1 MLETADEL
9 QAMQDLLDS
18 SHAQATEHL
27 RDIIDANRT
36 LRAREIA
43 DLMTGMRVLSC
54 ATVTAR
60 GEPRISALDGHFM
73 HGRWTISTSRTSA
86 KGHHLRQRPAVSV
99 ACIEGEELAIF
110 THGRVEFLAE
120 DHPDF
125 DEVHTHWT
133 DHYGSS
139 PMSWGD
145 VALMRVN
152 PTWMVGYAFRREELL
167 AARSVAP
174 EPRG

>member
-9 QAMQDLLDS
+9 RSMQDLLDS
-18 SHAQATEHL
+18 SHSQATEHL
-27 RDIIDANRT
+27 RDIIDDNRT
-36 LRAREIA
+36 LRAGEIA
-43 DLMTGMRVLSC
+43 GLMTGMRVLSF
-54 ATVTAR
+54 ATITAR
-60 GEPRISALDGHFM
+60 GEPRISALDGHFL

-86 KGHHLRQRPAVSV
+86 KGRHLRLRPAVSV

-110 THGRVEFLAE
+110 THGRVEFLSE

-125 DEVHTHWT
+125 EEVHAHWT

-145 VALMRVN
+145 VVLMRVN
-152 PTWMVGYAFRREELL
+152 PTWMVGYAFKRDGLL
-167 AARSVAP
+167 AARSVVP

>member
-18 SHAQATEHL
+18 SHSQATEHL
-27 RDIIDANRT
+27 RGIIDDNRT

-43 DLMTGMRVLSC
+43 GLMTGMRVLSF
-54 ATVTAR
+54 ATVTVR
-60 GEPRISALDGHFM
+60 GEPRISALDGHFL

-86 KGHHLRQRPAVSV
+86 KGRHLQRQAAVSA

-120 DHPDF
+120 GHPDF
-125 DEVHTHWT
+125 EEVHAHWT

-145 VALMRVN
+145 VVLMRLN
-152 PTWMVGYAFRREELL
+152 PTWMVGYASKRDDLL

-174 EPRG
+174 EPR